1 VISAL
6 NQFSFLCLHL
16 FQEHTGIATIL
27 SSGSVLAVAVVIKC
41 VAVTVEKRRLHE
53 DKLHVAGKIKQQS
66 TGFFA
71 ARDDVLPLDTNS
83 SVKYILLHT
92 ILTQFGE

>member
-1 VISAL
+1 ML
-6 NQFSFLCLHL
+6 
-16 FQEHTGIATIL
+16 T
-27 SSGSVLAVAVVIKC
+27 VAVFIKC

-53 DKLHVAGKIKQQS
+53 GKLHMAEKIKQQS

-71 ARDDVLPLDTNS
+71 ARDVLPLDTNS
-83 SVKYILLHT
+83 SVKFILLHT